1 MTAPELKPCP
11 FCGAV
16 DPEWLASHVVCD
28 CGATGP
34 RQDVDR
40 EYQADAMRAL
50 TDWNRRADLAAVQP
64 AQVRVK
70 PLTDLVEEF
79 TTAVWHLMD
88 NSETSGPIDDP
99 TITVWKPDFDE
110 VSKLLD
116 RIEGLPSGSTEHM
129 TAGELLSANI
139 LAAIEPLPDQ
149 TVEIDLRAAM
159 MEELEKAASE
169 SPWVPKEYY
178 MNEVISD
185 CCAFL
190 REDRTQRPAPRDE
203 VIKGLVDALC
213 EAMIVPEA
221 WYISGFPNISV
232 DAIDQTKRAVP
243 LARAALAAAK
253 AVQK

>member
-64 AQVRVK
+64 AQVPETCGK
-70 PLTDLVEEF
+70 CMGSGYGGHPDSGQLCADCNGSGGVE
-79 TTAVWHLMD
+79 
-88 NSETSGPIDDP
+88 PQ
-99 TITVWKPDFDE
+99 
-110 VSKLLD
+110 
-116 RIEGLPSGSTEHM
+116 
-129 TAGELLSANI
+129 
-139 LAAIEPLPDQ
+139 PDQ